1 MKAMV
6 LDAPGELTP
15 ANVDR
20 PSADSGETL
29 VRVTHS
35 GICGTDL
42 KIFSGA
48 IPVRHPLI
56 MGHEM
61 IGEVVERGDG
71 DGPDSG
77 ARVIVDPVLFCGAC
91 FHCGIG
97 QTNLCPNGGLIG
109 RDRDGGFADY
119 VAAPPGNIFA
129 IPDGIGDR
137 EAPLIQVL
145 TTCLHAQALASVSSG
160 TAVVVLGLGVSGL
173 LHVQLAKA
181 EGAHP
186 VIGITRSAWKRE
198 LAEELGADLT
208 LAPDENAKA
217 RVLDAT
223 AGLGADMVIESVGQ
237 LSVLAQ
243 AMELARTGG
252 KVLSFGIHTARE
264 GALPFYDMYFKE
276 LTFINARAAKGEDFP
291 ACIDLV
297 QRGAVRLEPLVSH
310 SMPLGD
316 LDKALGLLAE
326 DVPQRAKV
334 VLYHA

>member
-1 MKAMV
+1 MKAIV
-6 LDAPGELTP
+6 LDAPGRLAA
-15 ANVDR
+15 ANVER
-20 PSADSGETL
+20 PSADTGETV
-29 VRVTHS
+29 VRVTNS

-42 KIFSGA
+42 KIYHGG

-61 IGEVVERGDG
+61 IGEVVESADG
-71 DGPDSG
+71 TGPQAGS
-77 ARVIVDPVLFCGAC
+77 RVIVDPVLFCGAC
-91 FHCGIG
+91 YHCDTG
-97 QTNLCPNGGLIG
+97 QANLCPNGTLLG
-109 RDRDGGFADY
+109 RDRDGGFAEY

-129 IPDGIGDR
+129 MPDEIGDR

-145 TTCLHAQALASVSSG
+145 TTCLHAQRLAPASAG
-160 TAVVVLGLGVSGL
+160 NATVVLGLGVSGL

-181 EGAHP
+181 NGAHP

-198 LAEELGADLT
+198 LAADLGADVT
-208 LAPDENAKA
+208 LAPDENTKR

-223 AGLGADMVIESVGQ
+223 GGIGADLVIESVGR

-243 AMELARTGG
+243 AIDLARAGG
-252 KVLSFGIHTARE
+252 RVLSFGIHTARE

-276 LTFINARAAKGEDFP
+276 LTVINARAAKGEDFP

-297 QRGAVRLEPLVSH
+297 RRGTVRLAPLVSH
-310 SMPLGD
+310 SLPLGD

-326 DVPQRAKV
+326 ENPRRAKV
-334 VLYHA
+334 VLEHV